1 MDAVFEA
8 LAHPM
13 RRRIVDV
20 LKREGELPAG
30 DLSSRF
36 ELPKPTMSHHLGV
49 LLAAGLIDRE
59 RRGRNLYYRINLID
73 LRIPPV
79 RERREDVLGLACG
92 YLAERAEEQDG
103 QPRQLS
109 TGAGLAPIHRGALAG
124 LCPPRMQKPGESG
137 APLVLAVN

>member
-20 LKREGELPAG
+20 LKRDGELPAG

-59 RRGRNLYYRINLID
+59 RRGRNLYYRINQSVIEEALG
-73 LRIPPV
+73 V
-79 RERREDVLGLACG
+79 VLELLSFDGSTFSRKLV
-92 YLAERAEEQDG
+92 EQ
-103 QPRQLS
+103 S
-109 TGAGLAPIHRGALAG
+109 
-124 LCPPRMQKPGESG
+124 
-137 APLVLAVN
+137 